1 MFVVQEQF
9 IALMPYISTDLVSVI
24 SERQNISEEDAVK
37 KLYSSKL
44 YAALEK
50 EETKVWQYSTQML
63 YSLFEQEEKNGDIQF
78 PDV

>member
-1 MFVVQEQF
+1 MRQEQF
-9 IALMPYISTDLVSVI
+9 IAMLPYISADLVSLI
-24 SERQNISEEDAVK
+24 AEKQNITEENAIK

-63 YSLFEQEEKNGDIQF
+63 YSLFVQEEKNGDIQF